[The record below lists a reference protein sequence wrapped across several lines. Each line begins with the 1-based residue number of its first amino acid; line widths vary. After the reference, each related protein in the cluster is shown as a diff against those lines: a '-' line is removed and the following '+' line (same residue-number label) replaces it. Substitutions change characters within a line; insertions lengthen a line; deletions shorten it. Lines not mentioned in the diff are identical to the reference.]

1 MFSTAAASART
12 ASQSFIPGE
21 SAPRKQFA
29 FAYGLSIARA
39 GRVCLAMGLLLCW
52 RGFPVFVLAQ
62 SSAGTSAN
70 PGQAAAGTTTAPVA
84 PKPTAPA
91 QQVPRVTTTV
101 VVHAGAQ
108 DDYLPGAVT
117 VGTLDGATLEE
128 TPLSAVVVTR
138 GLISDQGARLLSD
151 VVKNDASI
159 GEDYAPV
166 GYYGDFEI
174 RGFPI
179 DLATGLQVNGMTIAG
194 EQDVP
199 LENKERVEFLKGIA
213 GVESGVASAGGLI
226 DYVTKRPA
234 TIEALDLA
242 TDHRGTSYGAVDLGR
257 LFGSRKQVGARV
269 NLAGEKIQSYVNDA
283 DGWRAVGAGSADWK
297 ISPKA
302 ILKGDFEYQHK
313 VERSVCGYQLL
324 GGTTVPDLQKVA
336 PNYEQVYPSTM
347 LGEQSW
353 AKPNTF
359 DTFNTGARL
368 DYDLP
373 HGWRAFAAAS
383 YSHSL
388 IDDNVVYAYGCG
400 YEAACA
406 GNGGTAPDYFFAP
419 DGGYDIYDYRDP
431 GELRIDAQAEAMVSG
446 HIKIGAIGNDLA
458 GGGELFLRS
467 VQQPGYYTVA
477 NPASPDG
484 IVQDGAVYTYV
495 GSENIYQPITAVP
508 LGTADSLEDPLQSA
522 GPRRLWEDNHQA
534 GAVVQDRI
542 HLPGRIQLLAGG
554 RVDSLRDHNY
564 SLGAT
569 SPCTTTDA
577 PGTANDP
584 CPTTYDS
591 SNQPVYSAPTLPILT
606 DKLIWLPQYAITFN
620 PVNDLTLYSNYG
632 VLLSLGP
639 QGPWWV
645 DNANQFLSSFL
656 TRQAEIGAKYE
667 PGQRILLSTAL
678 FHMRAPFFYPKVI
691 QAADGFCTG
700 NPTPV
705 NPGDLCFESDG
716 HETHDGVEVNA
727 EGKAASWLRLTAS
740 AAAIR
745 AISDDTGT
753 PSFDNK
759 QVLNVPHL
767 RTALFADVA
776 MPHAHG
782 LHLLPGWGYT
792 GRKEAT
798 RDDLVSVSGYNL
810 FNLGAR
816 YTPGG
821 EQGHMT
827 LRLYADNIADKRYWK
842 DTGASYGDTF
852 IHLGA
857 PTTVRLSAHYTF

>member
-1 MFSTAAASART
+1 
-12 ASQSFIPGE
+12 
-21 SAPRKQFA
+21 
-29 FAYGLSIARA
+29 
-39 GRVCLAMGLLLCW
+39 
-52 RGFPVFVLAQ
+52 
-62 SSAGTSAN
+62 
-70 PGQAAAGTTTAPVA
+70 
-84 PKPTAPA
+84 
-91 QQVPRVTTTV
+91 
-101 VVHAGAQ
+101 
-108 DDYLPGAVT
+108 
-117 VGTLDGATLEE
+117 
-128 TPLSAVVVTR
+128 
-138 GLISDQGARLLSD
+138 
-151 VVKNDASI
+151 
-159 GEDYAPV
+159 
-166 GYYGDFEI
+166 
-174 RGFPI
+174 
-179 DLATGLQVNGMTIAG
+179 
-194 EQDVP
+194 
-199 LENKERVEFLKGIA
+199 
-213 GVESGVASAGGLI
+213 
-226 DYVTKRPA
+226 
-234 TIEALDLA
+234 LDLA

-324 GGTTVPDLQKVA
+324 GGTTVPDLDEVH
-336 PNYEQVYPSTM
+336 PSTM

-388 IDDNVVYAYGCG
+388 IDDNVVYAYG
-400 YEAACA
+400 AALDNSVDQNPLC
-406 GNGGTAPDYFFAP
+406 APDYFFCS
-419 DGGYDIYDYRDP
+419 DGSYGIYDYRNP
-431 GELRIDAQAEAMVSG
+431 GELRIDAQAEALVTG
-446 HIKIGAIGNDLA
+446 HVKTGAVIHDFT

-467 VQQPGYYTVA
+467 VQQP
-477 NPASPDG
+477 SS
-484 IVQDGAVYTYV
+484 AVYDYV
-495 GSENIYQPITAVP
+495 GNENIYAPNQAVP
-508 LGTADSLEDPLQSA
+508 IEIETSTGLPDVA
-522 GPRRLWEDNHQA
+522 GPRILYEDSHQSA
-534 GAVVQDRI
+534 AVVQDRVHI
-542 HLPGRIQLLAGG
+542 PGRIQLLVGG
-554 RVDSLRDHNY
+554 RFDSVHDHNY
-564 SLGAT
+564 S
-569 SPCTTTDA
+569 
-577 PGTANDP
+577 GTNEAGGPNF
-584 CPTTYDS
+584 T
-591 SNQPVYSAPTLPILT
+591 ARTL
-606 DKLIWLPQYAITFN
+606 WLPQYAVTFN
-620 PVNDLTLYSNYG
+620 PVNNLTLYGNYG
-632 VLLSLGP
+632 AMLSLGI
-639 QGPWWV
+639 QAPWWV
-645 DNANQFLSSFL
+645 ADTSQFLDPFM

-678 FHMRAPFFYPKVI
+678 FHMRAPFFYPRVI
-691 QAADGFCTG
+691 QTSDSFCTG

-716 HETHDGVEVNA
+716 HETHDGIEVNA

-776 MPHAHG
+776 LPHARG
-782 LHLLPGWGYT
+782 LHLMPGWGYT